1 MAVAAGLELLYSSVC
16 EQVQSEHDALVCFLH
31 WEMVQSGFKCVG
43 KGDEAPVK
51 ASKAKKSELLPRG
64 WNRTQDVYALRYQP
78 SDTEENYLMK
88 AIKMDDSLLV
98 HVMRVKDEKVGSLTL
113 NVKDY
118 INKSDLQDFD
128 SVYKNVESLEAAFQ
142 SGIVEEFK
150 PQNRSSNAATN
161 SEERKED
168 KPGRSQRAPRMAD
181 DPDHDPLRIG
191 PPRRPRDPYRQGNP
205 EWGEPSRPYPSV
217 GTGDLDPFSGGIGG
231 GMLVDPM
238 RSGYPRGP
246 LNPSA
251 GIPGMVPRGSVPP
264 GARFDPIGP
273 VTGGAMRGPDPD
285 HLPPP
290 GFDDM
295 FM

>member
-43 KGDEAPVK
+43 KGDEVM
-51 ASKAKKSELLPRG
+51 SWSKKSEMLPRG

-113 NVKDY
+113 NVKEY

-191 PPRRPRDPYRQGNP
+191 PPRRPRDP
-205 EWGEPSRPYPSV
+205 GEPSRPYPSV